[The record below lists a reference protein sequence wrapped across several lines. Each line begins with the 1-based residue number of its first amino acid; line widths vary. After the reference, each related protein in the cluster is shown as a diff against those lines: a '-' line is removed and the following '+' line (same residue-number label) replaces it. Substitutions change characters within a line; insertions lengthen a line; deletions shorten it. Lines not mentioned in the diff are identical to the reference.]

1 VEAIVGISLFS
12 QAVTEAEP
20 RNLLII
26 NGGLEG
32 MLREAAL
39 EVMAPLGV
47 GEGETVGTPGDG
59 FARRAVSSPFVEHVG
74 VLYAAT
80 GLEEAR
86 AWLDQSFGRAPSAG
100 PVAAIGPA
108 ILLAL
113 FGVVL
118 LARGLSRQLPEGPA
132 PHQVGTG
139 RFLALATLP
148 AIATP
153 LSSPRSTRGSCR
165 FWWPTTLRCTS
176 RSTGP

>member
-1 VEAIVGISLFS
+1 MASDIVVRQGIRDDRVEAIVGISLFS

-74 VLYAAT
+74 VLYAQPAW
-80 GLEEAR
+80 GGAR
-86 AWLDQSFGRAPSAG
+86 MARPELRPRPSDG

-118 LARGLSRQLPEGPA
+118 LARGLSRQLPEGSRAAQSARRGSWRSRRCRP
-132 PHQVGTG
+132 
-139 RFLALATLP
+139 
-148 AIATP
+148 
-153 LSSPRSTRGSCR
+153 SPRR
-165 FWWPTTLRCTS
+165 
-176 RSTGP
+176 